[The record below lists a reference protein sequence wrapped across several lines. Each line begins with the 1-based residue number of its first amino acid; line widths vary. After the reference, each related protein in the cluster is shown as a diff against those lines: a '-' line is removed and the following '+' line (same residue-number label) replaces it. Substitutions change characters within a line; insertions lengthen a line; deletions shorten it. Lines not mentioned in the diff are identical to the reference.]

1 MKKIRY
7 ITALLLTAALLPGCS
22 ERDVEAYSPKA
33 IGFSACDC
41 SGRPAGQP
49 GTRMPEAPPSP
60 EVFAAGDAIGVFAC
74 LGDDP
79 EAAFSA
85 NFMHNQPVTF
95 DGSAWTYSPLKYWPT
110 DGSVRFRA
118 YFPYNAAFDSS
129 ADGLLT
135 ISHEC
140 KTALEPLY
148 AASCSVKAENGTLSG
163 DGIGDSGNLRLSF
176 APLLNKVN
184 FTANADDNLFDEV
197 DSDEFK
203 DCRFLI
209 KEFRVWGFYRK
220 GRYSMADKTWSKV
233 SPYMQY
239 TRQNP
244 LELTLDLEDVEKAV
258 PGYAVDESAGYC
270 TKEAVVLVEGEKAKN
285 ILGKSAYFIPMD
297 GVIPGND
304 PGFEVV
310 YVVLTNT
317 ADSHDYKESG
327 IVTRSGSL
335 REVFAGY
342 SGQIQKI
349 IHINLEFS
357 VDGVTVT
364 RDLEDY
370 IYKEMF

>member
-1 MKKIRY
+1 MNFRY
-7 ITALLLTAALLPGCS
+7 IMAVLSSAALLGGCS
-22 ERDVEAYSPKA
+22 DKDVTAYSPKA
-33 IGFSACDC
+33 IGFSAEDC
-41 SGRPAGQP
+41 GSRHSVQS
-49 GTRMPEAPPSP
+49 GTRMPDAPPSP
-60 EVFAAGDAIGVFAC
+60 AVFAAGDAIGVFAC
-74 LGDDP
+74 FGDDP
-79 EAAFSA
+79 QAAFSS

-95 DGSAWTYSPLKYWPT
+95 DGTSWSYSPLKYWPT
-110 DGSVRFRA
+110 NGSVRFRA
-118 YFPYNAAFDSS
+118 YFPYGAAFDSS
-129 ADGLLT
+129 TDGLLT

-140 KTALEPLY
+140 RTALEPLY
-148 AASCSVKAENGTLSG
+148 AASCSVKAENGSLSG

-176 APLLNKVN
+176 SPLLNKVN
-184 FTANADDNLFDEV
+184 FTANADSNLFDEV
-197 DSDEFK
+197 ESDQFK

-220 GRYSMADKTWSKV
+220 GVYSMADKSWSTV
-233 SPYMQY
+233 SPQMQY
-239 TRQNP
+239 TREHP
-244 LELTLDLEDVEKAV
+244 LELKLDLVDVEKAV
-258 PGYAVDESAGYC
+258 PGYAVDEPNGYC
-270 TKEAVVLVEGEKAKN
+270 TREAVVLVEGEKAKN

-327 IVTRSGSL
+327 IVTRTGSL
-335 REVFAGY
+335 REVFAGN
-342 SGQIQKI
+342 SGLIQKI